1 MNMNYIEKI
10 NEINDYA
17 KAKLSTS
24 RYKHSVQVANMC
36 EELCVKAG
44 YEKFK
49 GYLAGISHDI
59 CKEISEKKMLKLA
72 QKDDLPICKQEKD
85 KTSLL
90 HGRAAAILL
99 KEKFYI
105 DDEDVINAVRYHV
118 SGNIKMNE
126 FAMCL
131 YIADKSEP
139 TRPHITKEYLDNLF
153 SMPIINM
160 MDFVLTENIEY
171 LKKKNYTIYEQTF
184 LLQNEIK
191 ERLSINE

>member
-1 MNMNYIEKI
+1 MNYIEKI

-24 RYKHSVQVANMC
+24 RYKHSVQVATMC

-90 HGRAAAILL
+90 HGRAAATLL
-99 KEKFYI
+99 K
-105 DDEDVINAVRYHV
+105 
-118 SGNIKMNE
+118 
-126 FAMCL
+126 
-131 YIADKSEP
+131 
-139 TRPHITKEYLDNLF
+139 
-153 SMPIINM
+153 
-160 MDFVLTENIEY
+160 
-171 LKKKNYTIYEQTF
+171 
-184 LLQNEIK
+184 
-191 ERLSINE
+191 

>member
-1 MNMNYIEKI
+1 MDYIEKI
-10 NEINDYA
+10 NEIDEYA
-17 KAKLSTS
+17 KSKLSSS
-24 RYKHSVQVANMC
+24 RYKHSVQVAKMC
-36 EELCVKAG
+36 EKLCVNAG
-44 YEKFK
+44 YEKYK

-72 QKDDLPICKQEKD
+72 QKDDLPISKSEEAKI
-85 KTSLL
+85 SLL

-99 KEKFYI
+99 KEKFKI
-105 DDEDVINAVRYHV
+105 DDEDIINAVRYHV

-153 SMPIINM
+153 SMPIIKM
-160 MDFVLTENIEY
+160 MDFVLTENIEH

-191 ERLSINE
+191 ERLNINE